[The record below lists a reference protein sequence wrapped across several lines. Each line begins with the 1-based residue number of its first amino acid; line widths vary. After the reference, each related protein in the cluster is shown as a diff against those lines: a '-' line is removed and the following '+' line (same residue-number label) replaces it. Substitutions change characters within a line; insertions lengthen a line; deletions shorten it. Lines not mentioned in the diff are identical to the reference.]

1 MKKLAYFF
9 YYIFVTYL
17 PNYRYVKFSNTL
29 RVWYMVNILK
39 IMKRGGNTRFEDHIY
54 ISGPGRVSIGKS
66 CQINEHVF
74 IQGAIIGN
82 YVMIAPY
89 VSLIANMH
97 KFDRTDIPMVQQGKV
112 EGNIVIIEDDVWLGR
127 NVIVMP
133 GVRIGKGSIVAAGSV
148 VTKDVPEYVIVG
160 GTPAKIIKSR
170 K

>member
-1 MKKLAYFF
+1 MKRFAYFF
-9 YYIFVTYL
+9 YYILITYL
-17 PNYRYVKFSNTL
+17 PNYRYVKFSNTI
-29 RVWYMVNILK
+29 RVWYMVKVLK
-39 IMKRGGNTRFEDHIY
+39 IMKKGDNTRFEDHIY

-66 CQINEHVF
+66 CQINERVF
-74 IQGAIIGN
+74 IQGAVIGD

-97 KFDRTDIPMVQQGKV
+97 NSSRTDIPMVQQGKI
-112 EGNIVIIEDDVWLGR
+112 EGNKVIIEDDVWIGR
-127 NVIVMP
+127 NAIVMP

-160 GTPAKIIKSR
+160 GTPAKFIKSR